1 MTDAALLAI
10 FRDETA
16 ERLDRVVE
24 VLLAVEAGEAPE
36 DAVDSLF
43 RDLHSVKGNAG
54 MVGFEDA
61 RRVAHAMEDILQ
73 DARAGGEL
81 PTELVEALLHGTDAI
96 RRAVAG
102 EDGDIEAALGEL
114 ARTSDGGDPHDR
126 RRAGEGDGG
135 ALAGGPPAAEAA
147 EGPPAA
153 EAAPAREAPTDAASA
168 QGAPTDGTLA
178 EAAPAGPAASLRVA
192 AEKVDRLLDAVGE
205 AGLHRRRIDHL
216 LEERDLA
223 GPLEE
228 ELDRGARLMEDLQDA
243 VLDLRTLP
251 LSSISGRFPRAVRD
265 LARRE
270 GKQVELRLS
279 GVETQL
285 DRGML
290 DGISETVTHLLNNA
304 VVHGIEA
311 PDERVAAGKP
321 QRGRIDLSAEQRG
334 AMVAIEVVDDGRG
347 VPAPVLEE
355 ARRRGS
361 LTDMLA
367 APGFSTAEGISATA
381 GRGVGLDAVK
391 AHVEGLGGGLE
402 LHTDPGSGTR
412 ATLLLP
418 LTLALMRVLLLER
431 GGHAFGLPLGSVVE
445 ALGVERRSSLGGH
458 ASIEL
463 RGERVPL
470 GDLATALGA
479 QPTPLPAHPP
489 ALVVT
494 AGGAQAAAA
503 CDSMLGEQELVVKSL
518 GSLLAGVPGYLGAG
532 ILGDGRVALVLDPTH
547 LVRRLAAAPTEVG
560 AGAPANGH
568 ARPEVLVVDDQ
579 YTVRELQ
586 RSILETAG
594 YRVQTARHGREALDL
609 LADSEDVE
617 VVVTDLEMPELD
629 GLGLIEAIRADPGRS
644 TLPVVIVSS
653 RGSEE
658 DRRRGA
664 EAGAD
669 AYIVKQ
675 DFDQRMLID
684 SVARLVSS

>member
-1 MTDAALLAI
+1 VTDAALLAV
-10 FRDETA
+10 FREETA

-61 RRVAHAMEDILQ
+61 RRVAHAMEDLLQ

-81 PTELVEALLHGTDAI
+81 PTELVEPLLHGTDAI

-102 EDGDIEAALGEL
+102 EGGDIEAALGEL
-114 ARTSDGGDPHDR
+114 ARTRDGGDPHDE
-126 RRAGEGDGG
+126 RRAG
-135 ALAGGPPAAEAA
+135 
-147 EGPPAA
+147 
-153 EAAPAREAPTDAASA
+153 APA
-168 QGAPTDGTLA
+168 QGAPTDAALA
-178 EAAPAGPAASLRVA
+178 EGTPAGPAASLRVA

-228 ELDRGARLMEDLQDA
+228 ELDRGARLMENLQDA
-243 VLDLRTLP
+243 VLELRTLP

-270 GKQVELRLS
+270 GKQVKLRLS

-334 AMVAIEVVDDGRG
+334 AMVAIEVADDGRG
-347 VPAPVLEE
+347 VPVAVLEE

-367 APGFSTAEGISATA
+367 APGFSTAEGVSATA

-402 LHTDPGSGTR
+402 LRTDPGSGTR

-479 QPTPLPAHPP
+479 QPTPLPPHPP

-494 AGGAQAAAA
+494 GGGAQAAAA

-560 AGAPANGH
+560 GAVPANGH

-579 YTVRELQ
+579 HTVRELQ

-653 RGSEE
+653 RGGEE

-675 DFDQRMLID
+675 DFDQRTLID

>member
-1 MTDAALLAI
+1 MTGADAALLAI

-24 VLLAVEAGEAPE
+24 VLLAVEAGEPPE
-36 DAVDSLF
+36 GAVDSLF

-54 MVGFEDA
+54 MVGFDEA
-61 RRVAHAMEDILQ
+61 GRLAHAMEDLLQ
-73 DARAGGEL
+73 DARASGEL
-81 PTELVEALLHGTDAI
+81 SPELVEPLLLGADEI

-102 EDGDIEAALGEL
+102 EEGAGAEERDG
-114 ARTSDGGDPHDR
+114 
-126 RRAGEGDGG
+126 AGETSGEPGRSDS
-135 ALAGGPPAAEAA
+135 GGPPAE
-147 EGPPAA
+147 
-153 EAAPAREAPTDAASA
+153 
-168 QGAPTDGTLA
+168 
-178 EAAPAGPAASLRVA
+178 PAASLRVA

-205 AGLHRRRIDHL
+205 AGLHRGRIDHL
-216 LEERDLA
+216 LEDRDLA

-243 VLDLRTLP
+243 VLELRTLP
-251 LSSISGRFPRAVRD
+251 LSSISGRFPRALRD

-270 GKQVELRLS
+270 GKQVKLHLS

-304 VVHGIEA
+304 VVHGIEP
-311 PDERVAAGKP
+311 PDERTAAGKP
-321 QRGRIDLSAEQRG
+321 ERGRIDLCAEQRG
-334 AMVAIEVVDDGRG
+334 AMVAIEVADDGRG
-347 VPAPVLEE
+347 VPGHMLDE
-355 ARRRGS
+355 AHRHGS
-361 LTDMLA
+361 LADMLA
-367 APGFSTAEGISATA
+367 APGFSTAKEVSAAA

-391 AHVEGLGGGLE
+391 GHVEALGGGLE
-402 LHTDPGSGTR
+402 LRSEPGLGTR

-418 LTLALMRVLLLER
+418 LTLALMRVLLVER
-431 GGHAFGLPLGSVVE
+431 SGQVFCLPLGNVAE
-445 ALGVERRSSLGGH
+445 ALGVDRRSTLGGH
-458 ASIEL
+458 TSIEL

-479 QPTPLPAHPP
+479 QGGGLPERPP
-489 ALVVT
+489 AVVVT
-494 AGGAQAAAA
+494 VAGVRGAAA
-503 CDSMLGEQELVVKSL
+503 CDALLGEQELVVKSL
-518 GSLLAGVPGYLGAG
+518 GPLLAGVPGYLGAG
-532 ILGDGRVALVLDPTH
+532 ILGDGRVALVLDPAH
-547 LVRRLAAAPTEVG
+547 LVRRLAAS
-560 AGAPANGH
+560 PAEAEGDDPDGE
-568 ARPEVLVVDDQ
+568 ATPPEVLVVDDQ
-579 YTVRELQ
+579 FTVRELQ

-594 YRVQTARHGREALDL
+594 YRVQTARDGREALGV
-609 LADSEDVE
+609 LADDGDVE

-629 GLGLIEAIRADPGRS
+629 GLGLIEAIRADPGHS

-675 DFDQRMLID
+675 DFDQRALID